1 MSCTNH
7 ASRSFVVTPAPR
19 RVGARWRA
27 FVAMIVIIIDA
38 FQEASAM
45 RCAAYRKYP
54 FDNE

>member
-7 ASRSFVVTPAPR
+7 AYRSLVVTPAPR
-19 RVGARWRA
+19 RAGARWRA
-27 FVAMIVIIIDA
+27 FVKMIVVIIDA

-45 RCAAYRKYP
+45 RRAAHRKYP

>member
-7 ASRSFVVTPAPR
+7 ASRSLVVTPAPR
-19 RVGARWRA
+19 RAGARWRA
-27 FVAMIVIIIDA
+27 FVKMIVVIIDA

-45 RCAAYRKYP
+45 RRDAHRKYP